1 MRVDMMPFM
10 TEPLPW
16 LRSTVRHLFE
26 REEGQDMIEYALLAA
41 LISIVAIA
49 IILLV
54 GPYLDN
60 LFKDVVNALG
70 TA

>member
-1 MRVDMMPFM
+1 MIHFAVAQQMKLKDMIDNLMAR
-10 TEPLPW
+10 L
-16 LRSTVRHLFE
+16 E

-54 GPYLDN
+54 GPYLKN
-60 LFKDVVNALG
+60 LFQDVVNALG

>member
-1 MRVDMMPFM
+1 MV
-10 TEPLPW
+10 
-16 LRSTVRHLFE
+16 
-26 REEGQDMIEYALLAA
+26 EYALLAA

-60 LFKDVVNALG
+60 LLSDIVNALG
-70 TA
+70 SA